1 MIKPEIMV
9 SPKNH
14 SITLLGEKN
23 SAEAF
28 RFISKFSCSKHAGEA
43 RNQRGRAKY
52 CCYRAFSENLQFE
65 AEIVTKQRNL
75 HMHKLLLSDQLLT
88 WCRIVG
94 SKMHFPFTYVLASL
108 SGIILTWPAVFLMT
122 LKTRNIGSISSSW

>member
-52 CCYRAFSENLQFE
+52 F
-65 AEIVTKQRNL
+65 IVTEHSQKTCSL
-75 HMHKLLLSDQLLT
+75 KLDSNKAKKPTHAQIT
-88 WCRIVG
+88 TIRSITYMMQNCWVQNA
-94 SKMHFPFTYVLASL
+94 FPIYVCLGFSQWNNTYLAS
-108 SGIILTWPAVFLMT
+108 
-122 LKTRNIGSISSSW
+122 SIFNDTENKKHWQY